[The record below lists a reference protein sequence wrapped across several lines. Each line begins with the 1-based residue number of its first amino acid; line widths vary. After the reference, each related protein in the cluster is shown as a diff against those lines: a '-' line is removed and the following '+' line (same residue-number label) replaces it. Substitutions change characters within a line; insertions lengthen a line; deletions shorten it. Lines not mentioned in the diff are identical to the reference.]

1 MKIKKR
7 NGKVVEFD
15 KSKISN
21 AVIKAFTEVTG
32 GYEPITVNYLTEQV
46 LKKLPK
52 RDITVEGVQDKVVRT
67 LHEAG
72 YHEVG
77 TAYTIYRFQRDLVRK
92 SNTTDESILSLIRG
106 ENKELAEE
114 NSNKSTTIAST
125 QRDYMAGE
133 VSRDITRR
141 ILLPERITKIGRAHV

>member
-32 GYEPITVNYLTEQV
+32 GYDPITVNYLTEQV
-46 LKKLPK
+46 LKKMPK
-52 RDITVEGVQDKVVRT
+52 RNITVEGVQDKVVRT

-106 ENKELAEE
+106 ENKE
-114 NSNKSTTIAST
+114 
-125 QRDYMAGE
+125 
-133 VSRDITRR
+133 
-141 ILLPERITKIGRAHV
+141 IGRASCRERV